1 MYDAYIVFMQM
12 HINVSFFNV
21 LPLQC
26 SLIVPFSKDI
36 LKESWPW
43 QSKIWN
49 EMWKALKLT
58 PATFLSVDKG
68 QGQLLEFVQGDWLSQ
83 ADESHQEEGWEFHY
97 AT

>member
-1 MYDAYIVFMQM
+1 MYVYNIFRCIDSIYANAHKCIV
-12 HINVSFFNV
+12 FFNV

-26 SLIVPFSKDI
+26 SLIVSFSKDI
-36 LKESWPW
+36 LKESWQW

-68 QGQLLEFVQGDWLSQ
+68 EGQLLEFVQGNWLPQ
-83 ADESHQEEGWEFHY
+83 DDES
-97 AT
+97 TKK